1 MQRGS
6 DASQIRDRSKHGA
19 DKVPVLQRITIVLRC
34 ARDMADVVC
43 LDFDR
48 TLDWAVT

>member
-6 DASQIRDRSKHGA
+6 DASQIRDRSKLGA

-34 ARDMADVVC
+34 ARDTANIVSR
-43 LDFDR
+43 FDQ
-48 TLDWAVT
+48 TFDWAVT

>member
-6 DASQIRDRSKHGA
+6 DASQIGDRSKLGA
-19 DKVPVLQRITIVLRC
+19 YKVPVLRRITIVLRR
-34 ARDMADVVC
+34 ARDTADIVC
-43 LDFDR
+43 VDFDQ